1 MDRLIDEIVK
11 VRVSDAAASATAA
24 QVNTVAVVGI
34 PTKTDAATS
43 IQYSQDGVRA
53 AYDDGYTTAPKTAE
67 KSGLSKM
74 SEAFF
79 LERNPGRLVCIP
91 VTAAPTGEDIG
102 STLDEALESGNDF
115 YHVILRSDSKDKDT
129 IVALV
134 GALQDWCGTNFRL
147 AHLELT
153 DRATASAAL
162 EELAK
167 DAAKTFDRVAVY
179 FHSETNGRSL
189 AAALVANRCAS
200 DPARGTWALKSLTSV
215 SADSFTLSNFK
226 DAQTKSM
233 NIYAVAGGVANT
245 FWGSTG
251 AQSDTADGET
261 APSHFIDERIKK
273 DWLKFRTQEKI
284 FDLLRQSNNG
294 DGLDYNDA
302 GIAGVEAAITNLF
315 SIAADNEH
323 RYVRDGSVEISVP
336 KFDEI
341 DKKNRKI
348 RNLPKVRVQFE
359 VLASIHTVKT
369 VELQVVA

>member
-24 QVNTVAVVGI
+24 QVNTAAVVGI
-34 PTKTDAATS
+34 GTKTGTTAS
-43 IQYSQDGVRA
+43 IQYSQAGVRK
-53 AYDDGYTTAPKTAE
+53 AYDDGYESAPKTAT
-67 KSGLSKM
+67 KSGLSTL

-79 LERNPGRLVCIP
+79 LESNPGRLVCIP
-91 VTAAPTGEDIG
+91 VTAEPTADDIG
-102 STLDEALESGNDF
+102 GTLDEALESGCDF
-115 YHVILRSDSKDKDT
+115 YNVVLRTALTDT
-129 IVALV
+129 EAIVGLV
-134 GALQDWCGTNFRL
+134 GALQDWCDTNFRL
-147 AHLELT
+147 AHLEIS
-153 DRATASAAL
+153 DRATAVSVQQT
-162 EELAK
+162 LAK

-179 FHSETNGRSL
+179 FHTETSGRSL

-200 DPARGTWALKSLTSV
+200 DPARGTWALKSLESV
-215 SADSFTLSNFK
+215 SADSFTLEQFK
-226 DAQTKSM
+226 TAQSVAL
-233 NIYAVAGGVANT
+233 NIYCIVGGVANT

-251 AQSDTADGET
+251 AQSAVSDGET
-261 APSHFIDERIKK
+261 APEYYIDERIKK

-302 GIAGVEAAITNLF
+302 GIAGVEAAITNIF

-323 RYVRDGSVEISVP
+323 RYVLDGSVEVSVP
-336 KFDEI
+336 KFADIDEGN
-341 DKKNRKI
+341 KKI
-348 RNLPKVRVQFE
+348 RNLPKVSVQFD

>member
-24 QVNTVAVVGI
+24 QVNTVAIVGI
-34 PTKTDAATS
+34 PTRTGASTS
-43 IQYSQDGVRA
+43 IQYSQDGVRT
-53 AYDDGYTTAPKTAE
+53 AYDDGYDSAPKTAD
-67 KSGLSKM
+67 KSGLSKT

-79 LERNPGRLVCIP
+79 LESNPGRLVCIP
-91 VTAAPTGEDIG
+91 VTAEPTGDDIG
-102 STLDEALESGNDF
+102 GTLDDALEGGNDF
-115 YHVILRSDSKDKDT
+115 YHVIVRSDSKDKDAV
-129 IVALV
+129 VALV
-134 GALQDWCGTNFRL
+134 GALQDWCDTNFRL

-153 DRATASAAL
+153 DRATASSAL
-162 EELAK
+162 AELAN

-200 DPARGTWALKSLTSV
+200 DPARGTWALKSLSSV
-215 SADSFTLSNFK
+215 SADSFTLANFK

-261 APSHFIDERIKK
+261 APTHFIDERIKK
-273 DWLKFRTQEKI
+273 DWLKLRTQEKI
-284 FDLLRQSNNG
+284 FDLLRQANNG
-294 DGLDYNDA
+294 DGLDYDDA

-315 SIAADNEH
+315 SEAADNDH
-323 RYVRDGSVEISVP
+323 RYVLDGSVEVSVP

-341 DKKNRKI
+341 DEKNRKI
-348 RNLPKVRVQFE
+348 RNLPKVSVQFSI
-359 VLASIHTVKT
+359 LASIHTVKT
-369 VELQVVA
+369 VELQVLA

>member
-11 VRVSDAAASATAA
+11 VRVSDAATSATAA
-24 QVNTVAVVGI
+24 QVNTVAIVGI
-34 PTKTDAATS
+34 PTRTGTATT
-43 IQYSQDGVRA
+43 IQYSQDGVRT
-53 AYDDGYTTAPKTAE
+53 AYDDGYDSAPKTAD
-67 KSGLSKM
+67 KSGLSKT

-79 LERNPGRLVCIP
+79 LESNPGRLVCIP
-91 VTAAPTGEDIG
+91 VTAEPTGDDIG
-102 STLDEALESGNDF
+102 GTLDDALEGGNDF
-115 YHVILRSDSKDKDT
+115 YHVIVRSDSKDKET
-129 IVALV
+129 VVALV
-134 GALQDWCGTNFRL
+134 GALQDWCDTNFRL

-153 DRATASAAL
+153 DRATASSAL
-162 EELAK
+162 AELAN

-200 DPARGTWALKSLTSV
+200 DPARGTWALKSLSSV
-215 SADSFTLSNFK
+215 SADSFTLANFK

-261 APSHFIDERIKK
+261 APTHFIDERIKK

-284 FDLLRQSNNG
+284 FDLLRQANNG
-294 DGLDYNDA
+294 DGLDYDDA

-315 SIAADNEH
+315 SEAADNEH
-323 RYVRDGSVEISVP
+323 RYVLDGSVEVSVP
-336 KFDEI
+336 KFDDI
-341 DKKNRKI
+341 DEKNRKI
-348 RNLPKVRVQFE
+348 RNLPKVNVQFSI
-359 VLASIHTVKT
+359 LASIHTVKT
-369 VELQVVA
+369 VELQVLA